1 MKYPSFSPFCQT
13 APRGHPH
20 PLSVLFLVVSFF
32 EYFEPLFSTNI
43 EELEHNYMSR
53 NTTIFL
59 VNNSVP
65 WIVRINCAALES
77 IHPLGNWITA
87 S

>member
-1 MKYPSFSPFCQT
+1 MKYPSFSPFFQT
-13 APRGHPH
+13 APRGHCY
-20 PLSVLFLVVSFF
+20 PLPVLFLVVSFF
-32 EYFEPLFSTNI
+32 EYFAHLFSTTT